1 MRVPKPHRVTDK
13 ALLKALRLGH
23 CELCGKAD
31 DIGVHHIITRNSG
44 GPDARCNCLALCIAC
59 HNTAHAGNV
68 TKEQLWAI
76 VARREGVTPEE
87 AEAEARELT
96 RRAHC
101 GEVG

>member
-31 DIGVHHIITRNSG
+31 DIGVHHIITRNAG
-44 GPDARCNCLALCIAC
+44 GLDARCNCLSLCIGC
-59 HNTAHAGNV
+59 HNAAHAGNIDKV
-68 TKEQLWAI
+68 TLWAI
-76 VARREGVTPEE
+76 VARREGVTPDE

>member
-31 DIGVHHIITRNSG
+31 DIGVHHIITRNAG
-44 GPDARCNCLALCIAC
+44 GPDARCNCLSLCIGC
-59 HNTAHAGNV
+59 HNAAHAGNIDKV
-68 TKEQLWAI
+68 TLWAI

-87 AEAEARELT
+87 ADCSEKSVIR
-96 RRAHC
+96 
-101 GEVG
+101 